1 MQEPGDIPE
10 TALALRK
17 TTHKTI
23 LQVTE
28 NLENLHFNNAIARIY
43 EFMKALNEYDLSDQT
58 DGSRWVLRE
67 ALETIV
73 TLVGPMMPHLAEE
86 LWQLLGHQIILADT
100 PWPQAIEALTI
111 EDTVTMAVQVKG
123 KLRGTI
129 EVALNE
135 QSDRV
140 EEIALAQKSVQNA
153 IGENTIRKIIVVPNR
168 IVNVVI

>member
-1 MQEPGDIPE
+1 M
-10 TALALRK
+10 
-17 TTHKTI
+17 
-23 LQVTE
+23 
-28 NLENLHFNNAIARIY
+28 
-43 EFMKALNEYDLSDQT
+43 
-58 DGSRWVLRE
+58 
-67 ALETIV
+67 
-73 TLVGPMMPHLAEE
+73 
-86 LWQLLGHQIILADT
+86 LGHQIILADT